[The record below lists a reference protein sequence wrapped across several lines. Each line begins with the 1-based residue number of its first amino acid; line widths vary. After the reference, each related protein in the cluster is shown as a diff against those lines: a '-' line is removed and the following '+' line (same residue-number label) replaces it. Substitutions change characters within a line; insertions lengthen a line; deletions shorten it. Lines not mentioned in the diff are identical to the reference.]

1 MMTSSRTFYNSL
13 IGLLILIAI
22 WPGVSPVHAQQS
34 AAVTGEEGT
43 EITYHR
49 HAGESDALFIWFPSE
64 DGLQEA
70 ERRAARRLA
79 ESGHENWLVDLFES
93 RFLPTTTSSLD
104 RIPAGDVVALI
115 EAADPGQKRVFLI
128 TSGRGALPVLRG
140 LHAWQLQN
148 PDNDHTPG
156 VILISPQFYH
166 ETPDP
171 GESAQLRPIVR
182 HSNAPIFILQ
192 PAKSPWRWKLEQTI
206 PALEESGSD
215 VFFRLLPAA
224 RDRFYYRPDATENEQ
239 QWESRLV
246 QLIRQAALAL
256 HRWPA
261 ISRRVSPLE
270 EEPGALSSS
279 KKERGLRAYA
289 GDPQPPPLRLPGLDD
304 RRYTLE
310 DYRGEVVLVN
320 FWASWCPPCVHEMPS
335 MERLQNRLQDRP
347 FTILAVNMAED
358 KSTIR
363 DFLDNKVRVSFPIL
377 LDRDGRTLKQWEVF
391 AFPTSYVIDKQ
402 GDIRYA
408 LFGSVDWERPD
419 ILDKIE
425 ALLNE

>member
-13 IGLLILIAI
+13 IGLLMLIAG
-22 WPGVSPVHAQQS
+22 WPGISPVHAQQS
-34 AAVTGEEGT
+34 ATVSSEDGT
-43 EITYHR
+43 EITYRR
-49 HAGESDALFIWFPSE
+49 HGGEGEVLFIWFPSE

-79 ESGHENWLVDLFES
+79 DSGHENWLVDLFES
-93 RFLPTTTSSLD
+93 RFLPTTASSLD
-104 RIPAGDVVALI
+104 KIPASDVVALI

-128 TSGRGALPVLRG
+128 SSGRGALPVLRG

-171 GESAQLRPIVR
+171 GEAAQLRPIVR
-182 HSNAPIFILQ
+182 QSNASIFILQ
-192 PAKSPWRWKLEQTI
+192 PAKSPWRWKLGQTV

-224 RDRFYYRPDATENEQ
+224 RDRFYYRPDATEREQ
-239 QWESRLV
+239 QWETGLV
-246 QLIRQAALAL
+246 HLVRQAALAL
-256 HRWPA
+256 HHWPA
-261 ISRRVSPLE
+261 ISRRVNPLE
-270 EEPGALSSS
+270 EELKPLSSS
-279 KKERGLRAYA
+279 KKERELKAYA
-289 GDPQPPPLRLPGLDD
+289 GDPQPPSLRLSGLDD
-304 RRYTLE
+304 REYTLE
-310 DYRGEVVLVN
+310 DYRGDVVLVN

-358 KSTIR
+358 KPTIR
-363 DFLDNKVRVSFPIL
+363 DFLDNKVNVTFPIL
-377 LDRDGRTLKQWEVF
+377 LDRDGKALKQWEVF

-402 GDIRYA
+402 GSIRYA

-425 ALLNE
+425 KLINE